1 MRRFTYQITL
11 KFLLSKQNQNGETD
25 FSTAYFNSTPKTV
38 INTNKYGLNKSFQQ
52 VLYRIDKWINKRSTW
67 AIVYL
72 DGEYINIS
80 VYSPLSGST

>member
-11 KFLLSKQNQNGETD
+11 KVLLSKQNQNGETD

-52 VLYRIDKWINKRSTW
+52 VL
-67 AIVYL
+67 
-72 DGEYINIS
+72 
-80 VYSPLSGST
+80 